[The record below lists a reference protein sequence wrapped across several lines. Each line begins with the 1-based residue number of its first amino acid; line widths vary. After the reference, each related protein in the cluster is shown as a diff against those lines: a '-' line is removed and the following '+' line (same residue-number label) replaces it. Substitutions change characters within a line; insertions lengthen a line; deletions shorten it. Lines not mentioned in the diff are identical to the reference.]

1 MTTTQQILDQLNTYE
16 FDHTPETENIWQ
28 DVIADLDV
36 DDEATAAADP
46 SGASDRFVLTDGREF
61 RWERSYERGRRW
73 LDDSPAITARV
84 LADNGI
90 VAFLSPLAIPTPLT
104 AFAVTHLGAAAGAL
118 AAIIGLCALVVGIV
132 DEGTEEHAVAR
143 RQMLEQVVGA
153 NLVALVGRIRE
164 PVYKIEEIGHT
175 IVIYINM

>member
-73 LDDSPAITARV
+73 LDDSPTVTAEIVDLNDVIVVDDREVSFDTVEVRRGDVVLTTIRV
-84 LADNGI
+84 ESSEDEA
-90 VAFLSPLAIPTPLT
+90 PY
-104 AFAVTHLGAAAGAL
+104 AAA
-118 AAIIGLCALVVGIV
+118 
-132 DEGTEEHAVAR
+132 VAEFGDVTW
-143 RQMLEQVVGA
+143 L
-153 NLVALVGRIRE
+153 
-164 PVYKIEEIGHT
+164 
-175 IVIYINM
+175 

>member
-28 DVIADLDV
+28 DVISGLDV

-73 LDDSPAITARV
+73 LDDSPTVTAE
-84 LADNGI
+84 
-90 VAFLSPLAIPTPLT
+90 
-104 AFAVTHLGAAAGAL
+104 
-118 AAIIGLCALVVGIV
+118 IV
-132 DEGTEEHAVAR
+132 DVNDIVVVDDREASFDTVEVRRGDVVLTTIRVESSEDEAPYDAAVAEFGDVTW
-143 RQMLEQVVGA
+143 L
-153 NLVALVGRIRE
+153 
-164 PVYKIEEIGHT
+164 
-175 IVIYINM
+175 

>member
-73 LDDSPAITARV
+73 LDDSPAITAE
-84 LADNGI
+84 
-90 VAFLSPLAIPTPLT
+90 
-104 AFAVTHLGAAAGAL
+104 
-118 AAIIGLCALVVGIV
+118 IV
-132 DEGTEEHAVAR
+132 DLYDIVVVDLSLIHISRAHETVLDLVCR
-143 RQMLEQVVGA
+143 LLLEKKTIQISA
-153 NLVALVGRIRE
+153 NVLS
-164 PVYKIEEIGHT
+164 
-175 IVIYINM
+175 YILHII

>member
-28 DVIADLDV
+28 DVISGLDV

-73 LDDSPAITARV
+73 LDDSPAITAEIVDVNDIVVVATMDREALYQCVLDDREASFDTVEVRRGDVV
-84 LADNGI
+84 LATIRVESSEDE
-90 VAFLSPLAIPTPLT
+90 APY
-104 AFAVTHLGAAAGAL
+104 AAA
-118 AAIIGLCALVVGIV
+118 
-132 DEGTEEHAVAR
+132 VAEFGDVTW
-143 RQMLEQVVGA
+143 L
-153 NLVALVGRIRE
+153 
-164 PVYKIEEIGHT
+164 
-175 IVIYINM
+175 

>member
-28 DVIADLDV
+28 DVIQGLDV

-73 LDDSPAITARV
+73 LDDSPAITAEIVDVNDIVVVDDREASFDTVEVRRGDVV
-84 LADNGI
+84 LATIRVESSEDE
-90 VAFLSPLAIPTPLT
+90 APY
-104 AFAVTHLGAAAGAL
+104 AAA
-118 AAIIGLCALVVGIV
+118 
-132 DEGTEEHAVAR
+132 VAEFGDVTW
-143 RQMLEQVVGA
+143 L
-153 NLVALVGRIRE
+153 
-164 PVYKIEEIGHT
+164 
-175 IVIYINM
+175 